1 MIIKELSTEIVQK
14 IKDEISNFKGV
25 NLSGH
30 QIQKFENLEL
40 LDKLQTFNVSNNK
53 ITGSL
58 VGLN

>member
-1 MIIKELSTEIVQK
+1 MIIKELSKEIVQK

-30 QIQKFENLEL
+30 QIQKFENLEP